1 MKTKLC
7 FHLGVW
13 LGETLIYTEKV
24 FFVDFVLL
32 RILIILNF
40 TFFLSLNL
48 SFFFIQIEEMFK
60 RIAITLCRVFITQ
73 QNISTP
79 LSA

>member
-7 FHLGVW
+7 FHLGGW

-48 SFFFIQIEEMFK
+48 SFFFIQIAGDVQKNCYYIM
-60 RIAITLCRVFITQ
+60 
-73 QNISTP
+73 
-79 LSA
+79 